1 MKIKSNPDGGY
12 DFFYNKDNKDLVGAQ
27 SLGKSDPKILDHQY
41 KIGLMLVT
49 LSIIEAS
56 KRDADSDDERVLSEE
71 TIDLEKAISEITQA
85 MSPYWLTIIE
95 ALGGL
100 SLKEFFSDES

>member
-1 MKIKSNPDGGY
+1 M
-12 DFFYNKDNKDLVGAQ
+12 
-27 SLGKSDPKILDHQY
+27 GKSDPKILDYQY

-56 KRDADSDDERVLSEE
+56 KREIDFDDERVLSEE
-71 TIDLEKAISEITQA
+71 VIDLEKAITEITQA
-85 MSPYWLTIIE
+85 ISPYWLTIIE

-100 SLKEFFSDES
+100 SLKEFFPDES

>member
-1 MKIKSNPDGGY
+1 M
-12 DFFYNKDNKDLVGAQ
+12 
-27 SLGKSDPKILDHQY
+27 GKSDPKILDHQY

-56 KRDADSDDERVLSEE
+56 KRDLDSDDERVLSED

-100 SLKEFFSDES
+100 SQKEFFPEES